1 MLSSQWP
8 FNDTNSYGD
17 GIDSSYPYDCL
28 HLMTDREAKEAQEK
42 AQLEEKLA
50 LDTARRDEIKKTLHE
65 LSIGVS
71 H

>member
-1 MLSSQWP
+1 
-8 FNDTNSYGD
+8 
-17 GIDSSYPYDCL
+17 
-28 HLMTDREAKEAQEK
+28 MTDREAKEAQEK